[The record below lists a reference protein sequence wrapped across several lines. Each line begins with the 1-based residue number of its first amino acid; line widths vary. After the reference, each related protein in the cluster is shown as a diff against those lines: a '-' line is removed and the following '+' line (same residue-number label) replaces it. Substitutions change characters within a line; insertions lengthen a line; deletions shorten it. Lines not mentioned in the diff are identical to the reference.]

1 MRPAIEL
8 TYLGGFNDYNAVSLI
23 PQLIIQVA
31 DNTSLKLGGIIGLTS
46 DGNQAGVTSELAV
59 SF

>member
-1 MRPAIEL
+1 MAPR
-8 TYLGGFNDYNAVSLI
+8 
-23 PQLIIQVA
+23 QLINSVA
-31 DNTSLKLGGIIGLTS
+31 LGSRNRPSLKLGGIIGLTS